1 MLVFSFPPYAL
12 VLFHISLASMDPN
25 FIISGYDFDESNHW
39 DLNGHY
45 ANLLNDAF
53 SDVGPLGLSQNA
65 ILNSEPFV
73 SSSGSAATDPAATT
87 ATLADPSPEEDTDFS
102 ETFKFISQILLEE
115 NFEQKPC
122 MCYDPLT
129 LQHTEKS
136 FYEALELE
144 PSLPLSPNQHPLE
157 SPDGNSSNSISDSA
171 NSHDLK
177 PSSPNTPVSDALHS
191 SSHAPSFVVPPHAL
205 NKINDGTVDLDSSV
219 TKLLAENIFSD
230 TDSMLQFKRGL
241 EEASKFLP
249 RRPQL
254 FTGLEST
261 AVSAEPKGKGVALK
275 MENSIGVRSRKNH
288 ARQDEEEE
296 EERSNKQSAVS
307 AVCVEEESEISEIF
321 DRVLLSVENVP
332 LCAEKNGSVAQAEKS
347 NLSDG
352 GKVRSKRQ
360 GRKKETV
367 DLRTL
372 LILCAQAVSSSDN
385 RTANEL
391 LKQIR
396 QHSSALGDASQRLAH
411 YVANALEAR
420 LVGDGTAT
428 QIFYMSYKKFTT
440 TDFLRAYQVFIS
452 ACPFKKFAHFF
463 ANKMIMKTADGAETL
478 HIIDFGILYGFQ
490 WPILIKFLSRR
501 PGGPPKLR
509 ITGIEYPQPGF
520 RPTERIEETGR
531 RLAKYCKRFN
541 VPFEYKAIAS
551 RNWETIQIEDLKIE
565 RNELLAVNC
574 LVRFKNLLDESI
586 EVNSPR
592 NAVLNL
598 IRKMKPDIF
607 VHSVVNGSYNA
618 PFFLTR
624 FREALF
630 HYSSIYDMFDTLIS
644 RENEWRLM
652 LEREFL
658 GREIMNVVACEALE
672 RVERPETYKQWQARN
687 TRAGFKQL
695 PLDKEIMTK
704 FRGKLREWYHRDFV
718 FDEDGNWMLQGWKG
732 RILYASTCWVP
743 A

>member
-1 MLVFSFPPYAL
+1 
-12 VLFHISLASMDPN
+12 MDPN
-25 FIISGYDFDESNHW
+25 LVQSYDFDVW

-45 ANLLNDAF
+45 NNLVTDPF
-53 SDVGPLGLSQNA
+53 FSPSDVGPLEFSPNT
-65 ILNSEPFV
+65 ILNSHPLA
-73 SSSGSAATDPAATT
+73 SSSASMSATVTDPS
-87 ATLADPSPEEDTDFS
+87 LEEDTDFS
-102 ETFKFISQILLEE
+102 ETFKFISQILMEE

-136 FYEALELE
+136 FYDALELE

-157 SPDGNSSNSISDSA
+157 SPDENSSNSTTDSA

-177 PSSPNTPVSDALHS
+177 PSSPNTPVSGGGGGDALHS
-191 SSHAPSFVVPPHAL
+191 STHAPDLFVPPHAL
-205 NKINDGTVDLDSSV
+205 TKINDGTLDLDSSV
-219 TKLLAENIFSD
+219 SKLLAENIFSD
-230 TDSMLQFKRGL
+230 AESMLQFRRGL

-249 RRPQL
+249 QRPQL

-261 AVSAEPKGKGVALK
+261 AVSAEPKVGGALTVK
-275 MENSIGVRSRKNH
+275 AENSIRVKSRKNH
-288 ARQDEEEE
+288 ARQDDE
-296 EERSNKQSAVS
+296 EERSSKHSE
-307 AVCVEEESEISEIF
+307 VCVEEETEISEIF
-321 DRVLLSVENVP
+321 DKVLLSVENVP
-332 LCAEKNGSVAQAEKS
+332 LCAGKNGSGAVGDS
-347 NLSDG
+347 NAKLSEQPPSVDG

-360 GRKKETV
+360 GKKNETV

-372 LILCAQAVSSSDN
+372 LVLCAQAASASDN

-396 QHSSALGDASQRLAH
+396 QHSSALGDSSQRLAH

-420 LVGDGTAT
+420 LVGAGTGT
-428 QIFYMSYKKFTT
+428 QIFYMSYKNFTT
-440 TDFLRAYQVFIS
+440 TDYLKAYQVFIS

-463 ANKMIMKTADGAETL
+463 ANKMIMKTAENAETL

-490 WPILIKFLSRR
+490 WPILIKFLSSRV
-501 PGGPPKLR
+501 GGPPKLR

-520 RPTERIEETGR
+520 RPSERIEETGR
-531 RLAKYCKRFN
+531 RLAMYCKRFN
-541 VPFEYKAIAS
+541 VPFEYKAIPS

-565 RNELLAVNC
+565 RNEVLAVNC

-586 EVNSPR
+586 EVSSPK

-598 IRKMKPDIF
+598 IRKMNPHIF

-618 PFFLTR
+618 PFFVTR

-644 RENEWRLM
+644 RENEWRLL

-687 TRAGFKQL
+687 TRAGFRQL
-695 PLDKEIMTK
+695 PLDKELMAK
-704 FRGKLREWYHRDFV
+704 FRGKLREWYHKDFV
-718 FDEDGNWMLQGWKG
+718 FDEDGGWMLQGWKG
-732 RILYASTCWVP
+732 RILYASSCWVP

>member
-1 MLVFSFPPYAL
+1 
-12 VLFHISLASMDPN
+12 MDPN
-25 FIISGYDFDESNHW
+25 FIISGNDFDESKQW

-45 ANLLNDAF
+45 TNLLNDPL
-53 SDVGPLGLSQNA
+53 SDVGPLGFSHNS

-73 SSSGSAATDPAATT
+73 SSSASAAAASSST
-87 ATLADPSPEEDTDFS
+87 ATVADPSPEEDTDFS

-144 PSLPLSPNQHPLE
+144 PSLLLSPNQHPLE
-157 SPDGNSSNSISDSA
+157 SPDGNSSNSTTDSA

-177 PSSPNTPVSDALHS
+177 PSSPNTPASDALHS
-191 SSHAPSFVVPPHAL
+191 SSHAPSLVVPPHAL
-205 NKINDGTVDLDSSV
+205 TKINDGTVDLDSSV

-230 TDSMLQFKRGL
+230 ADSMLQFKRGL

-249 RRPQL
+249 QGPQL
-254 FTGLEST
+254 FTGLESPT
-261 AVSAEPKGKGVALK
+261 VSSEPKGRGVALK
-275 MENSIGVRSRKNH
+275 MENSFGVKNRKNH
-288 ARQDEEEE
+288 ARQDDE

-332 LCAEKNGSVAQAEKS
+332 LCAENNGSVAVGDSNTKLIEKS
-347 NLSDG
+347 SLSDG

-372 LILCAQAVSSSDN
+372 LVLCAQAVSSSDN

-440 TDFLRAYQVFIS
+440 TDFLKAYQVLIS

-490 WPILIKFLSRR
+490 WPILIKFLSGRR
-501 PGGPPKLR
+501 GGPPKLR

-520 RPTERIEETGR
+520 RPTERIEETGC

-565 RNELLAVNC
+565 RNEVLAVNC

-592 NAVLNL
+592 KAVMNL

-607 VHSVVNGSYNA
+607 VHCVVNGTYNA

-630 HYSSIYDMFDTLIS
+630 HYSSMYDMFDTLVS

-652 LEREFL
+652 LEREIL